1 MHVLND
7 CTVGFYQ
14 FVERTYSVRENASS
28 LQVAIE
34 LAPSSGTLLSDLT
47 VLVSAI
53 SSSATGLEN
62 AYVFHKKHPE

>member
-1 MHVLND
+1 MFTN
-7 CTVGFYQ
+7 TVGFYQ

-53 SSSATGLEN
+53 SSSATGLVITN
-62 AYVFHKKHPE
+62 VLLSDQ